1 MYLRDHME
9 TVEQLA
15 FMVTLCHDEWLEQEQ
30 AGMAEYNF
38 DEWLPFIGQLALQI
52 ASVKPRDS

>member
-1 MYLRDHME
+1 MFLRESME
-9 TVEQLA
+9 RSEQLA

-38 DEWLPFIGQLALQI
+38 DEWIPFIGELAVQM
-52 ASVKPRDS
+52 SVPDQRV